1 MARIL
6 TAGVVLETGCIIG
19 TCVWD
24 HLLHE
29 AWPDPLGMSP
39 GVMARVSRV
48 SLRRHPSGLTASPLC
63 SPLP

>member
-19 TCVWD
+19 TWVWD

-29 AWPDPLGMSP
+29 AWPGPLGMSP
-39 GVMARVSRV
+39 RVTARVSRV
-48 SLRRHPSGLTASPLC
+48 SLRRHPSGQTSPQAV
-63 SPLP
+63 